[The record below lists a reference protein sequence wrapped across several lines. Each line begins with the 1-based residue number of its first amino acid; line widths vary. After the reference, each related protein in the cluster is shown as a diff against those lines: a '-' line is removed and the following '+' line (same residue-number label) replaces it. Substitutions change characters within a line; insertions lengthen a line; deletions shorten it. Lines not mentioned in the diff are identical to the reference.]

1 MSEKK
6 KMSRRGFIAGLGSA
20 LALYAGGVLPGRKKR
35 RVRRKGPVEKDLR
48 EADFYSPH
56 DLAG

>member
-1 MSEKK
+1 MTTEGGGRV
-6 KMSRRGFIAGLGSA
+6 SRKGFLARLAAGAAA
-20 LALYAGGVLPGRKKR
+20 LLGGVHFGRAGR
-35 RVRRKGPVEKDLR
+35 EHDRDLR